1 MANGGDWLSILDS
14 IQAAEAKAE
23 QAKIDA
29 ANKVEALMEQ
39 TKKNAEIKGNDLLK
53 EAQVV
58 AQKIAKETA
67 IKLAANEK
75 ELIANLFKSLEL
87 LKDDYLGGS
96 GSRGYGQISIDIEK
110 IQEKKSDKYYGIS
123 DAEPNEIT
131 KKYNNQIEKLKS

>member
-1 MANGGDWLSILDS
+1 MSILDS

-58 AQKIAKETA
+58 EQKIAKETA

-75 ELIANLFKSLEL
+75 ELIARYEKEDRDVASLA
-87 LKDDYLGGS
+87 D
-96 GSRGYGQISIDIEK
+96 SRIDIA
-110 IQEKKSDKYYGIS
+110 ISYIMKKVVSS
-123 DAEPNEIT
+123 W
-131 KKYNNQIEKLKS
+131 